1 MKSNILFPVLL
12 TIFLSFTNLAEA
24 QNYFYSEVE
33 NLSVRREPDLKSK
46 RIAKLTEGERVTD
59 LGRTSRNEISV
70 KLRGTRTSGPFFL
83 IRTRKGIEGWAYSRG
98 LSNRPVYSED
108 YVEVIAFSKYGRIS
122 NSTKQYVENF
132 EDCFITSFNFDYRY
146 LTSGFR
152 EINIRNNYGEIIGVE
167 NISRLVDKYKEGI
180 LILRKNEKPVFIST
194 NQNDYEDA
202 DGDGWGNVWMSLS
215 CLYAYSYDWYECDCA
230 D

>member
-1 MKSNILFPVLL
+1 MKNNILLSVFL
-12 TIFLSFTNLAEA
+12 TMFLSFTNIAEA

-98 LSNRPVYSED
+98 LSNRPVYVEE
-108 YVEVIAFSKYGRIS
+108 YVCFVAFSKYGRINDGIKIDLRGFS
-122 NSTKQYVENF
+122 
-132 EDCFITSFNFDYRY
+132 DCFDKDDNYSYMSK
-146 LTSGFR
+146 TSGFK
-152 EINIRNNYGEIIGVE
+152 EINIKNRYGEIIGVE
-167 NISRLVDKYKEGI
+167 NISRMVDKYKEGLVI
-180 LILRKNEKPVFIST
+180 LEKGKKAVYKNPNEFGSENIGVWWDQEIYT
-194 NQNDYEDA
+194 DY
-202 DGDGWGNVWMSLS
+202 GN
-215 CLYAYSYDWYECDCA
+215 CGY
-230 D
+230 

>member
-1 MKSNILFPVLL
+1 MKNNILLSVFL
-12 TIFLSFTNLAEA
+12 TMFLSFTNIAEA

-152 EINIRNNYGEIIGVE
+152 EINI
-167 NISRLVDKYKEGI
+167 
-180 LILRKNEKPVFIST
+180 
-194 NQNDYEDA
+194 
-202 DGDGWGNVWMSLS
+202 
-215 CLYAYSYDWYECDCA
+215 
-230 D
+230 

>member
-98 LSNRPVYSED
+98 LSNRPVYVEE
-108 YVEVIAFSKYGRIS
+108 YVCFVAFSKYGRINDGIKIDLRGFS
-122 NSTKQYVENF
+122 
-132 EDCFITSFNFDYRY
+132 DCFDKDDNYSYMSK
-146 LTSGFR
+146 TSGFK
-152 EINIRNNYGEIIGVE
+152 EINIKNRYGEIIGVE
-167 NISRLVDKYKEGI
+167 NISRMVDKYKEGLVI
-180 LILRKNEKPVFIST
+180 LEKGKKAVYKNPNEFGSENIGMWWDQEIYS
-194 NQNDYEDA
+194 DY
-202 DGDGWGNVWMSLS
+202 GN
-215 CLYAYSYDWYECDCA
+215 CGY
-230 D
+230 

>member
-12 TIFLSFTNLAEA
+12 TIFLSFINLAEA

-98 LSNRPVYSED
+98 LSNRPVYVEE
-108 YVEVIAFSKYGRIS
+108 YVCFVAFSKYGRVNEYLKSVLSSI
-122 NSTKQYVENF
+122 NVR
-132 EDCFITSFNFDYRY
+132 DCFDRDDNYSFISKTR
-146 LTSGFR
+146 GFK
-152 EINIRNNYGEIIGVE
+152 EINIKNRYGDIIGVE
-167 NISRLVDKYKEGI
+167 NISRLVDKYNDGLVILEKGKKAVYKDSKAFEGENI
-180 LILRKNEKPVFIST
+180 ELWL
-194 NQNDYEDA
+194 DYEIFMKY
-202 DGDGWGNVWMSLS
+202 GN
-215 CLYAYSYDWYECDCA
+215 CED
-230 D
+230 

>member
-12 TIFLSFTNLAEA
+12 TIFLSFINLAEA

-98 LSNRPVYSED
+98 LSNRPVYVEE
-108 YVEVIAFSKYGRIS
+108 YVCIVAFSKYGRINDGLKS
-122 NSTKQYVENF
+122 DLRGFS
-132 EDCFITSFNFDYRY
+132 DCFDKDDNYSYMSK
-146 LTSGFR
+146 TSGFK
-152 EINIRNNYGEIIGVE
+152 EINIKNRYGEIIGVE
-167 NISRLVDKYKEGI
+167 NISRMVDKYKEGLVI
-180 LILRKNEKPVFIST
+180 LEKGKKAVYKDPNEFGSENHDMWWDQEI
-194 NQNDYEDA
+194 YEDY
-202 DGDGWGNVWMSLS
+202 GN
-215 CLYAYSYDWYECDCA
+215 CGY
-230 D
+230 

>member
-1 MKSNILFPVLL
+1 MKNNILLSVFL
-12 TIFLSFTNLAEA
+12 TMFLSFTNIAEA

-98 LSNRPVYSED
+98 LSNRPVYVEE
-108 YVEVIAFSKYGRIS
+108 YVCFVAFSKYGRINDGIKIDLRGFS
-122 NSTKQYVENF
+122 
-132 EDCFITSFNFDYRY
+132 DCFDKDDNYSYMSK
-146 LTSGFR
+146 TSGFK
-152 EINIRNNYGEIIGVE
+152 EINIKNRYGEIIGVE
-167 NISRLVDKYKEGI
+167 NISRIVDKYKEGLVI
-180 LILRKNEKPVFIST
+180 LEKGKKAVYKNPGEYG
-194 NQNDYEDA
+194 YENIETWLPLNIYDKY
-202 DGDGWGNVWMSLS
+202 GN
-215 CLYAYSYDWYECDCA
+215 CDNY
-230 D
+230 

>member
-98 LSNRPVYSED
+98 LSNRPVYVEE
-108 YVEVIAFSKYGRIS
+108 YVCLIFFSNYGSRSLQSSKSFWSDDLKDFGECFDNNDNFSVKYIS
-122 NSTKQYVENF
+122 
-132 EDCFITSFNFDYRY
+132 
-146 LTSGFR
+146 SGFR
-152 EINIRNNYGEIIGVE
+152 EINIRNSYGEIIGVE
-167 NISRLVDKYKEGI
+167 SISRLVDKYGSGVVI
-180 LILRKNEKPVFIST
+180 LQKGKKP
-194 NQNDYEDA
+194 QYEASLDNFTPWGGLECTLGNCRC
-202 DGDGWGNVWMSLS
+202 GD
-215 CLYAYSYDWYECDCA
+215 
-230 D
+230 

>member
-12 TIFLSFTNLAEA
+12 TIFMSFTNLAEA

-98 LSNRPVYSED
+98 LSNRPVYVEE
-108 YVEVIAFSKYGRIS
+108 YVCIVAFSKYGRINDGLKS
-122 NSTKQYVENF
+122 DLRGFS
-132 EDCFITSFNFDYRY
+132 DCFDKDDNYSYMSK
-146 LTSGFR
+146 TSGFK
-152 EINIRNNYGEIIGVE
+152 EINIKNRYGEIIGVE
-167 NISRLVDKYKEGI
+167 NISRMVDKYKEGLVI
-180 LILRKNEKPVFIST
+180 LEKGKKAVYKDPNEFGSENIDVWWDQEIYR
-194 NQNDYEDA
+194 DY
-202 DGDGWGNVWMSLS
+202 GN
-215 CLYAYSYDWYECDCA
+215 CGY
-230 D
+230 